1 MAVNIPQV
9 SGLFDYTIPA
19 DWEEPLAAGSL
30 VTVPFGRQI
39 TQGIVVSFPVE
50 PAVPE
55 PRALESL
62 LEIDP
67 VVTTQQIALA
77 GWMAEENL
85 TTQASNLDLMLPPG
99 LSQHADI
106 LVRRLNS
113 ESPSGLSN
121 VQERLLDMLAK
132 RGELRGQQ
140 LDVSLPRTDWRKSL
154 PGLVKHGWVISTPI
168 LRAPTVRPKRVRTA
182 QFVRMPTN
190 ETETKRIGRPN
201 TPAIER
207 RLNALRFLAR
217 EVIAVN
223 LPFIYAESGCNAADL
238 TLLAEHGLIRL
249 SDTEIWRDPL
259 AALEPILSTPPTLT
273 PEQRVVVEALQK
285 QIRGETPQKPNL
297 LQGVTSSGKTE
308 VYLQA
313 VAETLRLGKTAIVL
327 VPEISLTP
335 QTVRRFFARFPGQVA
350 LVHSQLSPG
359 ERYDTWRR
367 IRAGELKVVVGARS
381 ALFAPVN
388 DLGLIVLDECHDGS
402 YHQEDTNPRFHTPAA
417 AMEYARLCDA
427 VLLFGS
433 ATPEV
438 ETLHIFRKN
447 RWNLYH
453 LPNRVLAH
461 GEATAADSLL
471 PASLPMPAID
481 VVDMRAELVA
491 GNRSALSRSLQQGLR
506 EVLESHSQAILFLN
520 RRGSASYVFCR
531 SCGFVL
537 RCSRCDTQMTF
548 HEKADMLV
556 CHHCNHQRKMPLTC
570 PNCASPQIK
579 QFGLGTERLEKMVID
594 LFPTARVLRW
604 DADTTQSKGAH
615 DLILDHF
622 IHQRADILIGTQ
634 MLAKGLDLPKVTLV
648 GAVLADVSL
657 NLPDFRAGERSFQ
670 LLTQVAGRAG
680 RSSLGGRVIF
690 QTFQPDHY
698 AIQKAA
704 EYDFPG
710 FESLELGFRKKMGYP
725 PYGKL
730 LRVELQHS
738 NPAVLESAARD
749 VGARFAVWLNTEDF
763 KHVQLIGPAPCFYQ
777 RRAAWYRWQILLLGA
792 QPANFMMAHP
802 VPTWQPAGV
811 KVDITVDPLNL
822 L

>member
-1 MAVNIPQV
+1 VAVNIPQV
-9 SGLFDYTIPA
+9 SGMFDYIIPA
-19 DWEEPLAAGSL
+19 HWEDALAAGSL
-30 VTVPFGRQI
+30 VTVPFGRQV
-39 TQGIVVSFPVE
+39 TQGIVVSFPEE

-62 LEIDP
+62 LEINP
-67 VVTTQQIALA
+67 VVTSHQIALA

-85 TTQASNLDLMLPPG
+85 TTLAANLDLMLPPG

-106 LVRRLNS
+106 LVRRVNPD
-113 ESPSGLSN
+113 SPSGLTL
-121 VQERLLDMLAK
+121 VQERILDLLAK

-168 LRAPTVRPKRVRTA
+168 LRAPTVRPKWVRTA
-182 QFVRMPTN
+182 QFMRMPTD
-190 ETETKRIGRPN
+190 ETETKAIGKPN
-201 TPAIER
+201 TPAFER
-207 RLNALRFLAR
+207 RLNALHFLAR
-217 EVIAVN
+217 EAIAVN
-223 LPFIYAESGCNAADL
+223 VPFIYAESGCNAADL
-238 TLLAEHGLIRL
+238 TLLAGHGLIRL
-249 SDTEIWRDPL
+249 SETEIWRDPL
-259 AALEPILSTPPTLT
+259 AALAPVLSTPPTLT
-273 PEQRVVVEALQK
+273 PEQRLVVEALQK
-285 QIRGETPQKPNL
+285 QIRGETTQKPNL

-313 VAETLRLGKTAIVL
+313 VAETLMLGKTAIVL

-402 YHQEDTNPRFHTPAA
+402 YHQEDTNPRYHAPAA
-417 AMEYARLCDA
+417 AMAYAELCDA
-427 VLLFGS
+427 VLLMGS

-438 ETLHIFRKN
+438 ETLHLFQKN
-447 RWNLYH
+447 HWNLFH

-461 GEATAADSLL
+461 GNAVSSEGSTPS
-471 PASLPMPAID
+471 SLPMPAIE

-491 GNRSALSRSLQQGLR
+491 GNRSALSRCLQQGLR
-506 EVLESHSQAILFLN
+506 EVLESHAQAILFLN
-520 RRGSASYVFCR
+520 RRGSASYIFCR
-531 SCGFVL
+531 ACGFVL

-548 HEKADMLV
+548 HEKADLLV
-556 CHHCNHQRKMPLTC
+556 CHHCNHQRKMPSTC

-579 QFGLGTERLEKMVID
+579 QFGLGTERLEKMVVD
-594 LFPTARVLRW
+594 LFPSARVLRW
-604 DADTTQSKGAH
+604 DADTTQTKGAH

-657 NLPDFRAGERSFQ
+657 NLPDFRAGEHSFQ

-680 RSSLGGRVIF
+680 RSVLGGKVIF
-690 QTFQPDHY
+690 QTFQPEHY

-704 EYDFPG
+704 AYDFSG
-710 FESLELGFRKKMGYP
+710 FESLEIEFRKKLGYP
-725 PYGKL
+725 PFGRL
-730 LRVELQHS
+730 LRIELQHS
-738 NPAVLESAARD
+738 NPGILESAARD
-749 VGARFAVWLNTEDF
+749 VGARFTAWLNTEDF

-792 QPANFMMAHP
+792 QPTGFLMKHP
-802 VPTWQPAGV
+802 VTTWQPSGV
-811 KVDITVDPLNL
+811 KVEITVDPLNL